1 MQSSQGNDLRLIE
14 AGFPCHQVGAET
26 QRERGASSALPPL
39 YFLHVWWARRPLTP
53 SRAAVLAS
61 LLPAGTDPD
70 WFLRQLG
77 IEKVVA
83 LVNGEPWTLTQE
95 IINRI
100 KTGENGSEWL
110 PVDDVVLRALEKEQ
124 ERRRKNRNIIQKLC
138 GADPGLGIHPVITRW
153 LHESQ
158 PMPRPWPREGERL
171 EVQRVAA
178 DPAHANERIEFA
190 KTEKVRRILSSALK
204 WDVQDLYGYGRA
216 YEYSPWLDGRP
227 LTILDPVAGGGS
239 IAFEAL
245 RLGQKVVANE
255 LNPVATVILYA
266 TLDYPVRFG
275 PRLIKDLKYWGGRLV
290 SCVEQQMA
298 DVTPFSPLPQAELGT
313 LRQHCNKCEEII
325 PQFAGPE
332 CDQVGLI
339 YCRQVTCP
347 HCGGEAP
354 LLNTCWLS
362 KEGDKWGVRIVPDG
376 RKKGGKV
383 RFETYRVRGSRGP
396 GGEDPNFATVNNGV
410 GLCVHCHQAI
420 PADEIKA
427 QARGESPHGK
437 WRDRLYCVVAVR
449 YQPKLDN
456 QGRPRRY
463 QSGEKAGQIMTEK
476 VRFFRPPNDLDLKA
490 LAEAERRLQE
500 RWPEW
505 ERQGL
510 IPTESIPRGHK
521 TMEPL
526 RAGMIRWCDMFTPR
540 QLFGHL
546 VLVEELNRLK
556 PKILE
561 ELGEER
567 GRAVITYLQFTLD
580 KVLDYNSKQTLW
592 HFTRGVV
599 SHTFTR
605 HDFSIKWTFGEL
617 ILSGANSGLKW
628 ALSQIIDAYAKIA
641 GLLKPLHERLNG
653 AVPPVT
659 ILFGTAAHLDLPD
672 QSVDLVCMD
681 PPYYNNVQY
690 AELSD
695 YFYVWQ
701 RRTLKDLYPDL
712 FRRRLTN
719 KLDEAVANPARDGS
733 AAGAERQYER
743 LMGEIFAECRRV
755 LKDDG
760 LMTIMFTHKSQEAW
774 EALTRSLIESGWT
787 ITSSM
792 PVESEAAESIHQKD
806 MAAAASSIFLA
817 CRKRKTK
824 GAVPATWTGLGGAG
838 VVQRVREA
846 VRQGLKEFELLKLSP
861 VDEMVASYG
870 RALKVLS
877 EHWPVLDGD
886 ELVSPTRAMNEASA
900 VVAHYQMA
908 RLTQGRLEVNDLN
921 PEAAMALTIY
931 GIFGLASF
939 PYDEALNLSRSLN
952 IKLENRAAGYA
963 VSGRMIGINDE
974 RGGGRAQRGRDEDTG
989 YYAPLIR
996 RGSKLRLARPE
1007 ERNQRRMERPQT
1019 EWDILQGLI
1028 LAYREGDVPVARA
1041 YLGQHAEGREQ
1052 VILDLLSV
1060 WAGQMADDRLR
1071 REAEAIR
1078 FGLKL
1083 ASS

>member
-1 MQSSQGNDLRLIE
+1 
-14 AGFPCHQVGAET
+14 
-26 QRERGASSALPPL
+26 
-39 YFLHVWWARRPLTP
+39 
-53 SRAAVLAS
+53 
-61 LLPAGTDPD
+61 
-70 WFLRQLG
+70 
-77 IEKVVA
+77 
-83 LVNGEPWTLTQE
+83 
-95 IINRI
+95 
-100 KTGENGSEWL
+100 
-110 PVDDVVLRALEKEQ
+110 
-124 ERRRKNRNIIQKLC
+124 
-138 GADPGLGIHPVITRW
+138 
-153 LHESQ
+153 
-158 PMPRPWPREGERL
+158 
-171 EVQRVAA
+171 
-178 DPAHANERIEFA
+178 
-190 KTEKVRRILSSALK
+190 
-204 WDVQDLYGYGRA
+204 
-216 YEYSPWLDGRP
+216 
-227 LTILDPVAGGGS
+227 
-239 IAFEAL
+239 
-245 RLGQKVVANE
+245 
-255 LNPVATVILYA
+255 
-266 TLDYPVRFG
+266 
-275 PRLIKDLKYWGGRLV
+275 
-290 SCVEQQMA
+290 
-298 DVTPFSPLPQAELGT
+298 
-313 LRQHCNKCEEII
+313 
-325 PQFAGPE
+325 
-332 CDQVGLI
+332 
-339 YCRQVTCP
+339 
-347 HCGGEAP
+347 
-354 LLNTCWLS
+354 
-362 KEGDKWGVRIVPDG
+362 
-376 RKKGGKV
+376 
-383 RFETYRVRGSRGP
+383 RGP

-449 YQPKLDN
+449 YQPKLDD

-510 IPTESIPRGHK
+510 IPIESIPRGHK

-526 RAGMIRWCDMFTPR
+526 RAGMTRWCDMFTPR

-653 AVPPVT
+653 AAPPVT

-701 RRTLKDLYPDL
+701 RRTLQDLYPDL

-806 MAAAASSIFLA
+806 MAAAASSIFLT

-824 GAVPATWTGLGGAG
+824 GAVPATWTGLGGTG

-939 PYDEALNLSRSLN
+939 PYDEA
-952 IKLENRAAGYA
+952 
-963 VSGRMIGINDE
+963 
-974 RGGGRAQRGRDEDTG
+974 
-989 YYAPLIR
+989 
-996 RGSKLRLARPE
+996 
-1007 ERNQRRMERPQT
+1007 
-1019 EWDILQGLI
+1019 
-1028 LAYREGDVPVARA
+1028 
-1041 YLGQHAEGREQ
+1041 
-1052 VILDLLSV
+1052 
-1060 WAGQMADDRLR
+1060 
-1071 REAEAIR
+1071 
-1078 FGLKL
+1078 
-1083 ASS
+1083 